1 MKKKILLVE
10 YAATSIDIIKE
21 ILSPPAFEI
30 TVANEGD
37 TAKECLAKKSF
48 DLMITAAMLP
58 KFHGFNLSQYAAE
71 NYPGMKIIIISEIY
85 KGMDYKHQ
93 ATTLYKAN
101 DFFEKPFDKKVF
113 KDRVFELLEINIED
127 LEQPSKKTTTQAP
140 FADTKKI
147 PTLKKLKEEGKKLTS
162 EDLFG
167 DIIDRVHD
175 LPAYEI
181 ELDAEEDKGKKKKK
195 PKSTAAPEVP
205 PVTRELAPPVT
216 QEIDK
221 KTPAVTQVLKTPS
234 VNKTQ
239 KIDLDILNLIKTGKK
254 DKTKDKDIRN
264 KKIEDDIS
272 RKLEDT
278 LSGLGISDKVSPPPG
293 AAAETVPETGLI
305 KPVKTPE
312 TRPIEKEKAD
322 EVSGYEILGLIG
334 RGGMAEI
341 YKAKKKG
348 VKGFEKIIALKKI
361 LSGYGTD
368 AKYIEMFV
376 DEAKIAAELSH
387 PNIVQ
392 IHDLGKKDDY
402 YFIAME
408 YVPGKDLRVILQK
421 LTQEDTL
428 MPEPIAIYLAIK
440 VLLALNYAHA
450 ARNSRGKKLDIVHR
464 DISPPNI
471 LVSYE
476 GNIKLTDFGV
486 SKASIKMHQTLAG
499 ALKGKL
505 LYMSPE
511 QAKGEDHID
520 YRSDLYSVGIILF
533 ELITGKK
540 LFLGS
545 SEIGTLKKV
554 QEGVIIKPSQ
564 IKIDIETELETIILK
579 ALNKEMT
586 RRYQGAADMIKDL
599 EAYMKSH
606 YSAMPEASHVAHFIT
621 NLFKNEIKEENIE
634 INLTPLPYS
643 VTKKIKKEVKAKEIV
658 QEETIPELP
667 EEELLEEPLQSRK
680 ESIEKAEEKK
690 LEQDLMRE
698 GEFQPIIEITFD
710 EDNKKKD
717 TAAAE
722 EDAFKAAPPPIVPG
736 FEALTP
742 GKEVKK
748 KKNLLFAGIVVIGVL
763 AIAIVLF
770 LIFGPG
776 KSGSGPGPAPGV
788 TEDTSS
794 KLITSPPDKKP
805 LQEQQLPA
813 AAASDSDSELQIQV
827 EKKELDPDAGKG
839 VKPGEIKPQKEKEIR
854 ESTQIS
860 TLPQTSKDDKVTPDR
875 PEKDKKSKKADTGEG
890 QPVKKQAPRQDKIET
905 KEAKTEPD
913 ETQKPVPPLVTD
925 KPAREEKKP
934 LAEEKKTPVL
944 EQEDIV
950 KAGDIL
956 SPSQVDTQPIPIS
969 TPNIKLNRSIRR
981 LMTSDQRILVSYL
994 VDHNGNIETVKLLKK
1009 SSLNRLNNLI
1019 IETIKK
1025 WKYKPATKNSV
1036 KVKVWKNKWIAITK

>member
-21 ILSPPAFEI
+21 ILSPPVFEI
-30 TVANEGD
+30 TVANEGE
-37 TAKECLAKKSF
+37 TAKNCLAEKPF

-58 KFHGFNLSQYAAE
+58 KFHGFNLSQYTAE
-71 NYPGMKIIIISEIY
+71 NYPDIKIIIISEIY

-127 LEQPSKKTTTQAP
+127 LEQPSKKTTRQAP
-140 FADTKKI
+140 FSDTKKI
-147 PTLKKLKEEGKKLTS
+147 PTIKKLAEEGKKLTS

-167 DIIDRVHD
+167 DIIEKVHE
-175 LPAYEI
+175 LPTYEI
-181 ELDAEEDKGKKKKK
+181 KLDAEEDKRKKKEK
-195 PKSTAAPEVP
+195 PGSTAVPEVP
-205 PVTRELAPPVT
+205 PVTREFAPPVT
-216 QEIDK
+216 QMIDR

-239 KIDLDILNLIKTGKK
+239 KIDLDFLSLIKAEKK

-264 KKIEDDIS
+264 KKIEEDIS

-278 LSGLGISDKVSPPPG
+278 LSGLGISDISSPPPG
-293 AAAETVPETGLI
+293 AAAESVPKTEVI
-305 KPVKTPE
+305 KPVKTPAAKAE
-312 TRPIEKEKAD
+312 EKKKAD
-322 EVSGYEILGLIG
+322 EVGGYEILGLIG

-421 LTQEDTL
+421 LARERTL
-428 MPEPIAIYLAIK
+428 MPEPIAIYLAIN
-440 VLLALNYAHA
+440 VLSALNYAHA
-450 ARNSRGKKLDIVHR
+450 ARNSTGKKLDIVHR

-511 QAKGEDHID
+511 QAKGADYID

-533 ELITGKK
+533 ELITGEK

-545 SEIGTLKKV
+545 SEISTLKKV
-554 QEGVIIKPSQ
+554 QEGKIIKPSQ
-564 IKIDIETELETIILK
+564 IKKDIEPELETIILK

-599 EAYMKSH
+599 ETYMKRH
-606 YSAMPEASHVAHFIT
+606 YSAMPEASHAAHFIT

-634 INLTPLPYS
+634 INPTPIPYT
-643 VTKKIKKEVKAKEIV
+643 VTKKIKKEVKAKGEV
-658 QEETIPELP
+658 KEDTIPELP
-667 EEELLEEPLQSRK
+667 EAELLEESLQSREEK
-680 ESIEKAEEKK
+680 LEKAKEKK

-698 GEFQPIIEITFD
+698 DEFLPIIEITFD

-717 TAAAE
+717 IPVPE
-722 EDAFKAAPPPIVPG
+722 EKAYKAAPPAIAAG
-736 FEALTP
+736 FEALIP
-742 GKEVKK
+742 KKEVKK
-748 KKNLLFAGIVVIGVL
+748 KKNLLLAGIIVIVVL
-763 AIAIVLF
+763 AIAIVLY
-770 LIFGPG
+770 LKFGSG
-776 KSGSGPGPAPGV
+776 ESGSGAPPAAG
-788 TEDTSS
+788 
-794 KLITSPPDKKP
+794 ITDMKPP
-805 LQEQQLPA
+805 LEQQLPA
-813 AAASDSDSELQIQV
+813 A
-827 EKKELDPDAGKG
+827 
-839 VKPGEIKPQKEKEIR
+839 
-854 ESTQIS
+854 
-860 TLPQTSKDDKVTPDR
+860 
-875 PEKDKKSKKADTGEG
+875 
-890 QPVKKQAPRQDKIET
+890 
-905 KEAKTEPD
+905 
-913 ETQKPVPPLVTD
+913 
-925 KPAREEKKP
+925 
-934 LAEEKKTPVL
+934 
-944 EQEDIV
+944 
-950 KAGDIL
+950 
-956 SPSQVDTQPIPIS
+956 
-969 TPNIKLNRSIRR
+969 
-981 LMTSDQRILVSYL
+981 
-994 VDHNGNIETVKLLKK
+994 
-1009 SSLNRLNNLI
+1009 
-1019 IETIKK
+1019 TI
-1025 WKYKPATKNSV
+1025 
-1036 KVKVWKNKWIAITK
+1036 

>member
-21 ILSPPAFEI
+21 ILSPQFFEI

-37 TAKECLAKKSF
+37 TAKECLAEKSF

-101 DFFEKPFDKKVF
+101 DFFEKPFDKKIF

-127 LEQPSKKTTTQAP
+127 LEQPSKKTTSQAP
-140 FADTKKI
+140 FSDTKKI
-147 PTLKKLKEEGKKLTS
+147 PTLKKLEEGKKLTS

-167 DIIDRVHD
+167 DIIEKVHD
-175 LPAYEI
+175 LPSYEI
-181 ELDAEEDKGKKKKK
+181 KLDAEEDKSKKKEK
-195 PKSTAAPEVP
+195 PGRTAVQEVP
-205 PVTRELAPPVT
+205 PVTREFAPPVT
-216 QEIDK
+216 QMMDR
-221 KTPAVTQVLKTPS
+221 KTPSVTQVLKTPS

-239 KIDLDILNLIKTGKK
+239 KIDLDFLNLIKT

-264 KKIEDDIS
+264 KKIEEDIS

-278 LSGLGISDKVSPPPG
+278 LSGLGISGKSSPPPG
-293 AAAETVPETGLI
+293 AAAETVPKTEVI
-305 KPVKTPE
+305 EPVKPPE
-312 TRPIEKEKAD
+312 TKAREKEKAD
-322 EVSGYEILGLIG
+322 EVGGYEILGLIG

-392 IHDLGKKDDY
+392 IHDLGKIDDY

-408 YVPGKDLRVILQK
+408 YVFGKDLRVILQK
-421 LTQEDTL
+421 LAQESTL
-428 MPEPIAIYLAIK
+428 MPEPIAIHLAIN
-440 VLLALNYAHA
+440 VLSALNYAHA
-450 ARNSRGKKLDIVHR
+450 ARNSSGKKLDIVHR

-511 QAKGEDHID
+511 QAKGEDYID
-520 YRSDLYSVGIILF
+520 SRSDLYSVGIILF
-533 ELITGKK
+533 ELITGEK

-545 SEIGTLKKV
+545 SEIATLKKV

-564 IKIDIETELETIILK
+564 IKKEIEPELETIILK

-606 YSAMPEASHVAHFIT
+606 YSAMPEAPHVAHFIT

-634 INLTPLPYS
+634 INLTPFPYTI
-643 VTKKIKKEVKAKEIV
+643 TKKLKKEVKAKEEV

-667 EEELLEEPLQSRK
+667 EADLLEESLQSR
-680 ESIEKAEEKK
+680 EEKVERAKEKK
-690 LEQDLMRE
+690 LEQDLLRE
-698 GEFQPIIEITFD
+698 DEFQPIIEITFD

-717 TAAAE
+717 IPVPE
-722 EDAFKAAPPPIVPG
+722 EKAYKAALPPIVPG

-742 GKEVKK
+742 DKEVKK
-748 KKNLLFAGIVVIGVL
+748 KKNLLVAGILVIVVL
-763 AIAIVLF
+763 AIAIVLY
-770 LIFGPG
+770 LIFG
-776 KSGSGPGPAPGV
+776 SGDSGPGPGPAARG

-794 KLITSPPDKKP
+794 KLITSPPDIKQP
-805 LQEQQLPA
+805 QEQQLRA
-813 AAASDSDSELQIQV
+813 AADSESDSQSQTQV
-827 EKKELDPDAGKG
+827 EKKALDPD
-839 VKPGEIKPQKEKEIR
+839 PGEVEPQKEKEIL
-854 ESTQIS
+854 ESTQIATS
-860 TLPQTSKDDKVTPDR
+860 PQTSKDETVTPDK
-875 PEKDKKSKKADTGEG
+875 PEQTKKEKKSKKIDTGEG
-890 QPVKKQAPRQDKIET
+890 QPGEKQVPQQDKVET
-905 KEAKTEPD
+905 TEEKTKPD
-913 ETQKPVPPLVTD
+913 ETQIPEVQAVPEETAVEVKQPPV
-925 KPAREEKKP
+925 
-934 LAEEKKTPVL
+934 EEKKTPEL
-944 EQEDIV
+944 EQEELV

-956 SPSQVDTQPIPIS
+956 APSQVDTQPIPVS
-969 TPNIKLNRSIRR
+969 TPDIKITRSIRR
-981 LMTSDQRILVSYL
+981 LMISDQKILVSYL
-994 VDHNGNIETVKLLKK
+994 VDDNGNIETVKVLKK
-1009 SSLNRLNNLI
+1009 SSLKKLNTLI
-1019 IETIKK
+1019 IETIQK
-1025 WKYKPATKNSV
+1025 WKYKPATKNNI
-1036 KVKVWKNKWIAITK
+1036 KVKVWKNKWIAIKK